1 MIYFFADDHY
11 DAHPGRVIFEHLPE
25 ELKSKTAFYENE
37 WDVLEHGDW
46 DRDCELMILN
56 MIGATCG
63 QPHPGAEAEKRVRR
77 YLERGGS
84 ALLLHGSSAAFWM
97 WDWWRPLVGE
107 RWVRPNDPDGTPAS
121 THPKKPC
128 FVKRSVTRHALAR
141 KLREMDLPED
151 EIYTNLENTCPCMRL
166 METHITENPD
176 EDLRI
181 LIFPVENVTQSSSS
195 NYGTSDATTTAI
207 NNYMAPS
214 GVKVKKDDESMTFV
228 LTTSIYNE

>member
-46 DRDCELMILN
+46 DRDCELMIVN

-166 METHITENPD
+166 METHIE
-176 EDLRI
+176 E
-181 LIFPVENVTQSSSS
+181 
-195 NYGTSDATTTAI
+195 G
-207 NNYMAPS
+207 
-214 GVKVKKDDESMTFV
+214 TFV
-228 LTTSIYNE
+228 QCCEALTPWGGKLVSFIPGHYPPVTSHPDMIANVATIVNYLLEKGK

>member
-166 METHITENPD
+166 METHIE
-176 EDLRI
+176 E
-181 LIFPVENVTQSSSS
+181 
-195 NYGTSDATTTAI
+195 G
-207 NNYMAPS
+207 
-214 GVKVKKDDESMTFV
+214 TFV
-228 LTTSIYNE
+228 QCCEALTPWGGKLVSFIPGHYPPVTSHPDMIANVATIVNYLLEKGK